1 LRTTNDERRR
11 TKRESYDLR
20 PPIDRMPNAIE
31 CLRDEA
37 TLIIAASEVD
47 SNLYWASGF
56 LANDP
61 HIYIEF
67 RGEKILLS
75 SGLEL
80 GRARKEAR
88 VDRVVSTAPY
98 EERIRSTGAT
108 PKLVDL
114 AALFLQ
120 ETGALRLRVPWNFP
134 LGYAEDL
141 RKKGLAVEP
150 RADPF
155 YPGRLTKR
163 PDEIAAI
170 AAAQEVAEGAVA
182 LAVDRIACS
191 RIDGDRLLLGDEVLT
206 SEGLR
211 KEIRRFLLDRGYEA
225 PGIIIAGGDQACDPH
240 LRGSGPL
247 PPHRPIVID
256 IFPRSHETRYWGDTT
271 RTVVRGR
278 ATPEVAGLFRDVL
291 DAQALAISLVRD
303 GAEGS
308 EIHEKVHEHFRS
320 RGRETREAGGRM
332 EGFVHGTGHGIGLDI
347 HEGPRISRAASILP
361 AGAVVSVEPGLYY
374 PGIGGVR
381 IEDVVVVEPAG
392 ARNLGKYPKVLAV

>member
-1 LRTTNDERRR
+1 MGGELASMTKTTGSGE
-11 TKRESYDLR
+11 T
-20 PPIDRMPNAIE
+20 A
-31 CLRDEA
+31 
-37 TLIIAASEVD
+37 LIIAASEVD

-56 LANDP
+56 LAGDP
-61 HIYIEF
+61 HIYIEV
-67 RGEKILLS
+67 RGEKVLLA

-98 EERIRSTGAT
+98 EEKIRATGTA

-114 AALFLQ
+114 ADLFLR
-120 ETGALRLRVPWNFP
+120 EVGVGRLQVPWNFP
-134 LGYAEDL
+134 LGHAEDL
-141 RKKGLAVEP
+141 RKRGYAVEP

-155 YPGRLTKR
+155 FPGRLTKR
-163 PDEIAAI
+163 PDEIEAI
-170 AAAQEVAEGAVA
+170 AAAQEVAEEAVA
-182 LAVDRIACS
+182 LAVDRIARS
-191 RIDGDRLLLGDEVLT
+191 RIDGDRLLSEGEVLT

-211 KEIRRFLLDRGYEA
+211 KEVRRFLLDRGYEA

-247 PPHRPIVID
+247 SPHRPIVID
-256 IFPRSHETRYWGDTT
+256 IFPRSLETRYWGDTT
-271 RTVVRGR
+271 RTVVRGK
-278 ATPEVAGLFRDVL
+278 ASPEVAGLYRDVL
-291 DAQALAISLVRD
+291 DAQALAISLIRD

-308 EIHEKVHEHFRS
+308 EIHGKVHEHFRA

-347 HEGPRISRAASILP
+347 HEGPRISRVASPLK

-374 PGIGGVR
+374 PSLGGVR
-381 IEDVVVVEPAG
+381 IEDVVVVEPEG
-392 ARNLGKYPKVLAV
+392 ARNLGRNPKVLEI